1 MTTLILKNLVKKK
14 FLSKNSH
21 LFLNEIY
28 WLNKLK
34 NHKFVPKILNIDYKN
49 FTISMTYE
57 GEKISS
63 KNKIKNWPKQL
74 KKILYI
80 LKKNNC
86 FHSDIKPDNLLVNQK
101 KLVLIDFAQSIK
113 ISNLKKGKFFKK
125 RIFFDQYSTNRI
137 NLSIEKN
144 LIFSN
149 DLRVLV
155 VWNQKN
161 QKKIEKKIKQNKNIS
176 IIDKIKLRKNFHT
189 DIFKDRIFWVDQ
201 FYDKKINKNT
211 NKLANNIYVYII
223 KSINPIFK
231 LNKMIFSN
239 ENRIVD
245 HKIFKFKKNIRKN
258 KLSIIHISDNFEESK
273 RNAIFLSKS
282 RDDFPAQYFFKT
294 QNIFDSKKDF
304 FKKLNNNKKLRY
316 VVLRNQTSKNDDIDI
331 LVNDYFLFK
340 RISDCHSY
348 KTKNLNLISN
358 SGDPVENNGIKVANY
373 VKIKDKIVKL
383 DVRFVGDEYFD
394 ISWQKKILINR
405 KYFMGYYIPS
415 NENFI
420 YTLLYHIVYHK
431 GYIDKK
437 YMHILKKNLEL
448 KSVSFEKIAK
458 MTDNYLISKE
468 YKITRPLDL
477 TIPVTYQLNDFLMNK
492 EIQLIKNQIESR
504 NFSGANKMIYNI
516 VKFQKSM
523 IYFQKKIFFLII
535 FNQFN
540 LIKSRFKNFI
550 FKYFSRN
557 D

>member
-1 MTTLILKNLVKKK
+1 MTTHISKNFVQKK
-14 FLSKNSH
+14 FLSKNAH

-113 ISNLKKGKFFKK
+113 ISDLKKGKFFKK

-231 LNKMIFSN
+231 LNKMIFSK

-304 FKKLNNNKKLRY
+304 FKKLNDNKKLRY

-394 ISWQKKILINR
+394 ISWQKKILMNR

-420 YTLLYHIVYHK
+420 YSLLYHIVYHK

-437 YMHILKKNLEL
+437 YIHILKKNLEL
-448 KSVSFEKIAK
+448 KSVNFEKIAK
-458 MTDNYLISKE
+458 MTDNYLISKK

-477 TIPVTYQLNDFLMNK
+477 TIPVTYQLNDFSMNK

-516 VKFQKSM
+516 VKFQKGM
-523 IYFQKKIFFLII
+523 IYFQKKIFF
-535 FNQFN
+535 
-540 LIKSRFKNFI
+540 
-550 FKYFSRN
+550 
-557 D
+557 

>member
-34 NHKFVPKILNIDYKN
+34 KHNFVPKISHIDYKN

-63 KNKIKNWPKQL
+63 KNKLKNWSKQL

-86 FHSDIKPDNLLVNQK
+86 FHSDIKPDNLLLNKK

-113 ISNLKKGKFFKK
+113 ISDLKKDVFFKK
-125 RIFFDQYSTNRI
+125 RIFFDQYSINRI
-137 NLSIEKN
+137 KLSIEKN
-144 LIFSN
+144 LVFSN
-149 DLRVLV
+149 DLRVLI

-161 QKKIEKKIKQNKNIS
+161 QKQIEKKIKQNKNIS
-176 IIDKIKLRKNFHT
+176 IIDKIKLRKNFYT
-189 DIFKDRIFWVDQ
+189 DIFRDRIFWIDQ
-201 FYDKKINKNT
+201 FYNKKINKNT
-211 NKLANNIYVYII
+211 NKLENNIYVYIV
-223 KSINPIFK
+223 KSVNPIFK
-231 LNKMIFSN
+231 SHKMIFSK

-245 HKIFKFKKNIRKN
+245 HKIFTFKKNIRKN

-282 RDDFPAQYFFKT
+282 KDDFPAQYFFKT
-294 QNIFDSKKDF
+294 QNIFDSKKKF
-304 FKKLNNNKKLRY
+304 FKKLNSNKKLRY

-358 SGDPVENNGIKVANY
+358 SGDPVENNGIKVSNY
-373 VKIKDKIVKL
+373 IKIKDKIIKL
-383 DVRFVGDEYFD
+383 DVRFIGDEYFD
-394 ISWQKKILINR
+394 ISWQKKILNNR
-405 KYFMGYYIPS
+405 EYFKGYYVPN

-420 YTLLYHIVYHK
+420 YALLYHIVYHK

-437 YMHILKKNLEL
+437 YKYILKKSFKL
-448 KSVSFEKIAK
+448 KSVNFEKIAK
-458 MTDNYLISKE
+458 MIDNYLISKK
-468 YKITRPLDL
+468 YRITRPLDL
-477 TIPVTYQLNDFLMNK
+477 TIPVISQLNEFSINK

-504 NFSGANKMIYNI
+504 NFSGANKMIYNL
-516 VKFQKSM
+516 VKFQKSTL
-523 IYFQKKIFFLII
+523 YSKKKIFFLI
-535 FNQFN
+535 FLNQFN
-540 LIKSRFKNFI
+540 LIKSRFKNFV